1 MNTADGISGKD
12 ILELYFV
19 AIKITAPLIS
29 RIFLIFFL

>member
-19 AIKITAPLIS
+19 AIEITAPLIS
-29 RIFLIFFL
+29 RITFDFFL